1 MQRERRRRVMS
12 GRRDRRQTV
21 TQTPPPNSRLALYIA
36 NLERLGEGA
45 TPLWKHPDKD
55 VRAVAVAVAMRNE
68 PRLWA
73 LPLELVRDELVVPT
87 LHKLGMPTGPRES
100 WLDALIDSAAIHAQ
114 SSNKLQSGAYDD
126 LLTAKRPGHPAAKLW
141 PSAVFHAAYLDA
153 IEGGPRGI
161 KDNRHFE
168 AVAARLGPGVDRDHV
183 RRVVKSF
190 RQRLGA
196 LDEAGRTMLLSAA
209 LAVSRL
215 LHEFDQANPPKNGH
229 ARKLGA
235 ERSLLERR
243 A

>member
-1 MQRERRRRVMS
+1 MS

-21 TQTPPPNSRLALYIA
+21 TQTPPADSRLALYVEH
-36 NLERLGEGA
+36 LEKLGAEEP
-45 TPLWKHPDKD
+45 PLWVHANKD
-55 VRAVAVAVAMRNE
+55 VRAVAVAVAMRDE

-73 LPLELVRDELVVPT
+73 LPFEMVRDELVVPT

-100 WLDALIDSAAIHAQ
+100 WLDALIDSAAMQAQ
-114 SSNKLQSGAYDD
+114 SADKLQGSAYSD

-141 PSAVFHAAYLDA
+141 PAAVFHAAYLDV
-153 IEGGPRGI
+153 IEAGPRGL

-168 AVAARLGPGVDRDHV
+168 TVALRLGPGIDRDHV

-196 LDEAGRTMLLSAA
+196 LDEAGRTMLLNAA
-209 LAVSRL
+209 LCVSRL
-215 LHEFDQANPPKNGH
+215 LREFDEANPPKGRH